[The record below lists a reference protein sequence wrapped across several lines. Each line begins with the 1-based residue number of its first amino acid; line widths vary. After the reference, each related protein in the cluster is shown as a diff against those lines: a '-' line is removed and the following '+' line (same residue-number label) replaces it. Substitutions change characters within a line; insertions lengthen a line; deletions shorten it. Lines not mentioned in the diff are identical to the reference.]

1 MKKTIIAIALCTA
14 LAGCLA
20 GCSDDNVSLENPIG
34 ETTNP
39 VDSSYTSISGTST
52 SDTSQISSPTSDE
65 SESENSIDF
74 DMNMVTESV
83 DFSKLKIEL
92 NDTAIQL
99 PVIAGTNLSKMDLSV
114 DANQQKILAKW
125 SESYSTK
132 DGKFSINLL
141 NTSNEEQTLSKCYIT
156 GFSSYDENGPLS
168 INGVKAGC
176 TIEDINKAFNTNLE
190 CEKDGYTYIVLTD
203 SNKDCEYNVIYIAMW
218 YGKTESVGINVLKSN
233 KVDCTILS
241 E

>member
-1 MKKTIIAIALCTA
+1 MKKIIASIALCTA
-14 LAGCLA
+14 LAGCLV
-20 GCSDDNVSLENPIG
+20 GCGGSNVSLETPIG
-34 ETTNP
+34 DTTNP
-39 VDSSYTSISGTST
+39 VDSNTSISDISESIVNSST
-52 SDTSQISSPTSDE
+52 SNE
-65 SESENSIDF
+65 SENENSIDF
-74 DMNMVTESV
+74 DMNMVSESI

-99 PVIAGTNLSKMDLSV
+99 PVMAGTNLSKLDLDV
-114 DANQQKILAKW
+114 KTDEQKILAKW

-132 DGKFSINLL
+132 DGKLSVNLL
-141 NTSNEEQTLSKCYIT
+141 NNTDDTQVLSKCYIT
-156 GFSSYDENGPLS
+156 GFSSYEESSSLS
-168 INGVKAGC
+168 INGIKNGA

-218 YGKTESVGINVLKSN
+218 YGKTESVGINVLKNN

-241 E
+241 ENNS